1 MNKIHT
7 LFIVALGCFLLAACS
22 DDSFTE
28 KVSSVKVTSATTVI
42 GASGG
47 SGKIVVNTPSKIS
60 AYSADAWLKVET
72 SADTVIV
79 SADINTSLSTRNT
92 TVVVKSGVDSTVVNV
107 SQYGMVVALSSSGVV
122 SFGDAASSQRLRLKK
137 NVPVKFSSNADWI
150 TCDVSNDSL
159 QVTTT
164 QNSTGNP
171 RAAYLKYTY
180 GSSSDSIKV
189 VQGEISDIAGEWSLV
204 GTNPSSSQEEA
215 YDVNIT
221 PNASGDSLNIDLS
234 GFILHAAYTNNQIVL
249 NGGDYIGTYGPYY
262 MYLCMYDSNAGYL
275 SWNTSVTYA
284 ADFSQEGAYHVYSF
298 DDTGSWSGYSVN
310 GLKLGASSTSPSITY
325 LGSILSLTDVYL
337 YR

>member
-7 LFIVALGCFLLAACS
+7 IFIVVLGCFLLAACS

-47 SGKIVVNTPSKIS
+47 SGKIVVNTSSKIS
-60 AYSADAWLKVET
+60 AYSADAWLKVKA

-92 TVVVKSGVDSTVVNV
+92 TVVVKSGADSTVVNV
-107 SQYGMVVALSSSGVV
+107 SQYGMVVTLSSSGVV
-122 SFGDAASSQRLRLKK
+122 SFADAASSQRLLLKK
-137 NVPVKFSSNADWI
+137 NVPVTFSSNADWL
-150 TCDVSNDSL
+150 TYNVSNDSL
-159 QVTTT
+159 HVTTT

-171 RAAYLKYTY
+171 RAAYVKYTY

-189 VQGEISDIAGEWSLV
+189 VQGEISDIAGEWTLV
-204 GTNPSSSQEEA
+204 GTNSSSQKKA
-215 YDVNIT
+215 YNVNIA
-221 PNASGDSLNIDLS
+221 PNASGDSLNIDLL

-249 NGGDYIGTYGPYY
+249 TGGDYIGTYGPYY
-262 MYLCMYDSNAGYL
+262 MYLCMYDSNAGAFT
-275 SWNTSVTYA
+275 WDTSVTYA
-284 ADFSQEGAYHVYSF
+284 ADFSQEGASHIYSF

-310 GLKLGASSTSPSITY
+310 GLKLGASSTTPSITY
-325 LGSILSLTDVYL
+325 KGNILSLTDVYL